1 MTKDQMRAE
10 LARLLPTET
19 AVRAHP
25 NYLKWHRTGA
35 GDGRESVHVRERKDV
50 VVMTKPVRPAR
61 PTKPSHTPVRWHD
74 RERSRYDAVPD
85 QHTTPNNNSTIN
97 YTSNYTTPTAAL
109 GHTLTWSEYGM
120 AHAQLRARANA
131 AASAEREE

>member
-74 RERSRYDAVPD
+74 RERSRYDAEPD
-85 QHTTPNNNSTIN
+85 KHTAPSAYRDNHDNH
-97 YTSNYTTPTAAL
+97 YTTPTAAL
-109 GHTLTWSEYGM
+109 GHTLTWTEWAM
-120 AHAQLRARANA
+120 AHDQLRARASA
-131 AASAEREE
+131 AASAAREE

>member
-35 GDGRESVHVRERKDV
+35 GGGRESVHVRERKDV
-50 VVMTKPVRPAR
+50 VVITKPVRPAR

-74 RERSRYDAVPD
+74 RERSRYDAVLD
-85 QHTTPNNNSTIN
+85 HHTTPNNGNDNTN
-97 YTSNYTTPTAAL
+97 NYTTPTAAL
-109 GHTLTWSEYGM
+109 GHTLTWTEYAM
-120 AHAQLRARANA
+120 AHDQLRARASA
-131 AASAEREE
+131 AREE

>member
-74 RERSRYDAVPD
+74 PERSRYDATPD
-85 QHTTPNNNSTIN
+85 INTTEKTNT
-97 YTSNYTTPTAAL
+97 TQYTTPTAAL
-109 GHTLTWSEYGM
+109 GHTLTWTEYAM
-120 AHAQLRARANA
+120 AHDQLRARENA
-131 AASAEREE
+131 AREAKE

>member
-10 LARLLPTET
+10 LARLQPTET

-35 GDGRESVHVRERKDV
+35 GGGRESVHVRERKDV

-74 RERSRYDAVPD
+74 RERSRYDAVLD
-85 QHTTPNNNSTIN
+85 HHTTPNNGNDNTN
-97 YTSNYTTPTAAL
+97 NYTTPTAAL
-109 GHTLTWSEYGM
+109 GHTLTWTEYAM
-120 AHAQLRARANA
+120 AHDQLRARASA
-131 AASAEREE
+131 AKEE

>member
-35 GDGRESVHVRERKDV
+35 GGGRESVHVRERKDV

-74 RERSRYDAVPD
+74 RERSRYDAVLD
-85 QHTTPNNNSTIN
+85 HHTTPNNGNDNTN
-97 YTSNYTTPTAAL
+97 NYTTPTAAL
-109 GHTLTWSEYGM
+109 GHTLTWTEYAM
-120 AHAQLRARANA
+120 AHGQLRARASA
-131 AASAEREE
+131 AREE

>member
-74 RERSRYDAVPD
+74 RERSRYDAEPD
-85 QHTTPNNNSTIN
+85 KNTDATKRGGTR
-97 YTSNYTTPTAAL
+97 YGTDYTTPTAAL
-109 GHTLTWSEYGM
+109 GHTLTWTEWAM
-120 AHAQLRARANA
+120 AHDQLRARANA
-131 AASAEREE
+131 AREE

>member
-74 RERSRYDAVPD
+74 RERSRYDATPD
-85 QHTTPNNNSTIN
+85 KHTTPNDNTN
-97 YTSNYTTPTAAL
+97 NYTTPTAAL
-109 GHTLTWSEYGM
+109 GHTLTWTEWAM
-120 AHAQLRARANA
+120 AHDQLRARASA
-131 AASAEREE
+131 AREE